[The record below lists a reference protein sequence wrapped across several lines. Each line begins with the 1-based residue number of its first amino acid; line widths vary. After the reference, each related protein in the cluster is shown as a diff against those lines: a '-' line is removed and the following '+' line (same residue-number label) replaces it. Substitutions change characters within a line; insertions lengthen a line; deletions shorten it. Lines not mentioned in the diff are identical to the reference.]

1 MSTDC
6 IFCRI
11 MAGQA
16 PASVIYQDEATFA
29 FMDTAPVTRG
39 HALVIPRQHVE
50 NVYRM
55 SDEQVAAVGIAA
67 ARVARAMKAAL
78 EAAGINFWM
87 ANEPPAGQVVMHAH
101 MHVIPRYPGD
111 GFGMRRPQ
119 RDERPPSGRPELDQ
133 LAAAVRRQLD
143 GDRHG

>member
-11 MAGQA
+11 VAGRA
-16 PASVIYQDEATFA
+16 PASLIYQDEATFV

-55 SDEQVAAVGIAA
+55 SDEQVAAVGITA
-67 ARVARAMKAAL
+67 ARVARAMKVAL
-78 EAAGINFWM
+78 DAAGINLWM

-119 RDERPPSGRPELDQ
+119 GGERSPSGRAQLDE
-133 LAAAVRRQLD
+133 LAAAVRERLD
-143 GDRHG
+143 GQQRG